1 MLNLKHF
8 HWIHPCFKPS
18 GSLGLAWAWVVAR
31 QRYLCCSVWTGTE
44 HGKKF
49 ETFPCSNSCLL
60 LWFFSEDSVWPQADY
75 HKRYLAHVA
84 VACIL
89 VTSMHISHSYSSS
102 RLLRLVVKNS
112 SSLVA
117 VAVWY
122 ELRAQYLHPP
132 PYRGGVMGWL
142 KPHLKCSA

>member
-1 MLNLKHF
+1 MARSSRHF
-8 HWIHPCFKPS
+8 LAQTLAYYC
-18 GSLGLAWAWVVAR
+18 GSFLRILFDPK
-31 QRYLCCSVWTGTE
+31 QIII
-44 HGKKF
+44 
-49 ETFPCSNSCLL
+49 
-60 LWFFSEDSVWPQADY
+60 
-75 HKRYLAHVA
+75 KRYLAHVA

-112 SSLVA
+112 SSIVA
-117 VAVWY
+117 VAVCY

>member
-1 MLNLKHF
+1 MARSSRHF
-8 HWIHPCFKPS
+8 LAQTLAYYC
-18 GSLGLAWAWVVAR
+18 GSFLRILFDPKQIIIR
-31 QRYLCCSVWTGTE
+31 DI
-44 HGKKF
+44 F
-49 ETFPCSNSCLL
+49 
-60 LWFFSEDSVWPQADY
+60 
-75 HKRYLAHVA
+75 HVT

-117 VAVWY
+117 VQSGMSC
-122 ELRAQYLHPP
+122 RAQYLHPP